1 MLTLK
6 EFKEARGVLSGVIR
20 NTSLVYSPAFSKATG
35 NQIYIKPENMQVT
48 GAYKI
53 RGAYYKIST
62 LSDEEKA
69 RGLVTASAG
78 NHAQGVAYAAQA
90 AGVSATIVMPT
101 TTPLV
106 KVNNTKDYGAKV
118 VLHGETFDDAA
129 ELAAKLSEEEGLT
142 YVHPFNDLA
151 IATGQ
156 GTISYEIFQDLP
168 DVDVILVPIGGG
180 GLATGVSTLAKLL
193 NPNVTV
199 IGVEPSGAAS
209 MKASLDAG
217 HVVTLDR
224 VETIADGVAVK
235 TPGDQIFPYIQK
247 NIDDIITIPDDELV
261 DAFLDMMEKH
271 KMIVENAGLL
281 PIAAL
286 SHLKCRGKNVVPV
299 LSGGNMDV
307 ITVAA
312 PASCCGWPRLWP
324 RPTATSSSWS
334 TTSSSTSTASPAWS
348 FASPWRPS
356 ATPTSGPFWTPCA
369 ARAMRP
375 GSATP
380 TTSTTEPRRRGLCWN
395 HRRIRGN
402 PSPGYAYMM
411 RHASS
416 GAWAAGPAPR
426 GRGGE
431 PAGPRASSAWCILC
445 ARSSVCPAPG

>member
-142 YVHPFNDLA
+142 YVHPFNDPA

-193 NPNVTV
+193 NPHVTV

-307 ITVAA
+307 ITVASLVQHGLINRGRVFTFSVQLPDRPGELLRVA
-312 PASCCGWPRLWP
+312 QIVAEANGNIIKLEHNQFVNINRQSGVELRVTLEAFGHTHKRAILDALCG
-324 RPTATSSSWS
+324 A
-334 TTSSSTSTASPAWS
+334 
-348 FASPWRPS
+348 
-356 ATPTSGPFWTPCA
+356 GYA
-369 ARAMRP
+369 ARECH
-375 GSATP
+375 T
-380 TTSTTEPRRRGLCWN
+380 N
-395 HRRIRGN
+395 DFYH
-402 PSPGYAYMM
+402 
-411 RHASS
+411 
-416 GAWAAGPAPR
+416 
-426 GRGGE
+426 
-431 PAGPRASSAWCILC
+431 
-445 ARSSVCPAPG
+445 

>member
-142 YVHPFNDLA
+142 YVHPFNAPA

-156 GTISYEIFQDLP
+156 GTISYESFQDLP

-307 ITVAA
+307 ITVASLVQHGLINRGRVFTFSVQLPDRPGELLRVA
-312 PASCCGWPRLWP
+312 QLVAEANGNIIKLEHNQFVNINRQSGVELRVTLEAFGHTHKRAILDALCG
-324 RPTATSSSWS
+324 A
-334 TTSSSTSTASPAWS
+334 
-348 FASPWRPS
+348 
-356 ATPTSGPFWTPCA
+356 GYA
-369 ARAMRP
+369 ARECH
-375 GSATP
+375 T
-380 TTSTTEPRRRGLCWN
+380 N
-395 HRRIRGN
+395 DFYH
-402 PSPGYAYMM
+402 
-411 RHASS
+411 
-416 GAWAAGPAPR
+416 
-426 GRGGE
+426 
-431 PAGPRASSAWCILC
+431 
-445 ARSSVCPAPG
+445 

>member
-142 YVHPFNDLA
+142 YVHPFNDPA
-151 IATGQ
+151 IATGH

-307 ITVAA
+307 ITVASLVQHGLINRGRVFTFSVQLPDRPGELLRVA
-312 PASCCGWPRLWP
+312 QLVAEANGNIIKLEHNQFVNINRQSGVELRVTLEAFGHTHKRAILDALCG
-324 RPTATSSSWS
+324 A
-334 TTSSSTSTASPAWS
+334 
-348 FASPWRPS
+348 
-356 ATPTSGPFWTPCA
+356 GYA
-369 ARAMRP
+369 ARECH
-375 GSATP
+375 T
-380 TTSTTEPRRRGLCWN
+380 N
-395 HRRIRGN
+395 DFYH
-402 PSPGYAYMM
+402 
-411 RHASS
+411 
-416 GAWAAGPAPR
+416 
-426 GRGGE
+426 
-431 PAGPRASSAWCILC
+431 
-445 ARSSVCPAPG
+445 

>member
-142 YVHPFNDLA
+142 YVHPFNDPA

-156 GTISYEIFQDLP
+156 GTISSEIFQDLP

-307 ITVAA
+307 ITVASLVQHGLINRGRVFTFSVQLPDRPGELLRVA
-312 PASCCGWPRLWP
+312 QLVAEANGNIIKLEHNQFVNINRQSGVELRVTLEAFGHTHKRAILDALCG
-324 RPTATSSSWS
+324 A
-334 TTSSSTSTASPAWS
+334 
-348 FASPWRPS
+348 
-356 ATPTSGPFWTPCA
+356 GYA
-369 ARAMRP
+369 ARECH
-375 GSATP
+375 T
-380 TTSTTEPRRRGLCWN
+380 N
-395 HRRIRGN
+395 DFYH
-402 PSPGYAYMM
+402 
-411 RHASS
+411 
-416 GAWAAGPAPR
+416 
-426 GRGGE
+426 
-431 PAGPRASSAWCILC
+431 
-445 ARSSVCPAPG
+445 

>member
-142 YVHPFNDLA
+142 YVHPFNDPA

-281 PIAAL
+281 PIADL

-307 ITVAA
+307 ITVASLVQHGLINRGRVFTFSVQLPDRPGELLRVA
-312 PASCCGWPRLWP
+312 QLVAEANGNIIKLEHNQFVNINRQSGVELRVTLEAFGHTHKRAILDALCG
-324 RPTATSSSWS
+324 A
-334 TTSSSTSTASPAWS
+334 
-348 FASPWRPS
+348 
-356 ATPTSGPFWTPCA
+356 GYA
-369 ARAMRP
+369 ARECH
-375 GSATP
+375 T
-380 TTSTTEPRRRGLCWN
+380 N
-395 HRRIRGN
+395 DFYH
-402 PSPGYAYMM
+402 
-411 RHASS
+411 
-416 GAWAAGPAPR
+416 
-426 GRGGE
+426 
-431 PAGPRASSAWCILC
+431 
-445 ARSSVCPAPG
+445 

>member
-69 RGLVTASAG
+69 RGPVTASAG

-101 TTPLV
+101 TPPLV

-142 YVHPFNDLA
+142 YVHPFNDPA

-307 ITVAA
+307 ITVASLVQHGLINRGRVFTFSVQLPDRPGELLRVA
-312 PASCCGWPRLWP
+312 QIVAEANGNIIKLEHNQFVNINRQSGVELRVTLEAFGHTHKRAILDALCG
-324 RPTATSSSWS
+324 A
-334 TTSSSTSTASPAWS
+334 
-348 FASPWRPS
+348 
-356 ATPTSGPFWTPCA
+356 GYA
-369 ARAMRP
+369 ARECH
-375 GSATP
+375 T
-380 TTSTTEPRRRGLCWN
+380 N
-395 HRRIRGN
+395 DFYH
-402 PSPGYAYMM
+402 
-411 RHASS
+411 
-416 GAWAAGPAPR
+416 
-426 GRGGE
+426 
-431 PAGPRASSAWCILC
+431 
-445 ARSSVCPAPG
+445 

>member
-142 YVHPFNDLA
+142 YVHPFNDPA

-286 SHLKCRGKNVVPV
+286 SHLDCKGKNVVSV

-307 ITVAA
+307 ITVASLVQHGLINRGRVFTFSVQLPDRPGELLRVA
-312 PASCCGWPRLWP
+312 QLVAEANGNIIKLEHNQFVNINRQSGVELRVTLEAFGHTHKRAILDALCG
-324 RPTATSSSWS
+324 A
-334 TTSSSTSTASPAWS
+334 
-348 FASPWRPS
+348 
-356 ATPTSGPFWTPCA
+356 GYA
-369 ARAMRP
+369 ARECH
-375 GSATP
+375 T
-380 TTSTTEPRRRGLCWN
+380 N
-395 HRRIRGN
+395 DFYH
-402 PSPGYAYMM
+402 
-411 RHASS
+411 
-416 GAWAAGPAPR
+416 
-426 GRGGE
+426 
-431 PAGPRASSAWCILC
+431 
-445 ARSSVCPAPG
+445 

>member
-142 YVHPFNDLA
+142 YVHPFNDPA

-307 ITVAA
+307 ITVASLVQHGLINRGRVFTFSVQL
-312 PASCCGWPRLWP
+312 PD
-324 RPTATSSSWS
+324 RPGELLRVAQIV
-334 TTSSSTSTASPAWS
+334 AEANGNIIKLEHNQ
-348 FASPWRPS
+348 FVNINRQ
-356 ATPTSGPFWTPCA
+356 SGVELRVTLEAFGHDHKMQILQ
-369 ARAMRP
+369 AMRD
-375 GSATP
+375 
-380 TTSTTEPRRRGLCWN
+380 E
-395 HRRIRGN
+395 
-402 PSPGYAYMM
+402 GYQVAERDTGDLY
-411 RHASS
+411 
-416 GAWAAGPAPR
+416 
-426 GRGGE
+426 
-431 PAGPRASSAWCILC
+431 
-445 ARSSVCPAPG
+445 

>member
-142 YVHPFNDLA
+142 YVHPFNDPA

-247 NIDDIITIPDDELV
+247 NIDDIITIPDDALV

-307 ITVAA
+307 ITVASLVQHGLINRGRVFTFSVQLPDRPGELLRVA
-312 PASCCGWPRLWP
+312 QLVAEANGNIIKLEHNQFVNINRQSGVELRVTLEAFGHTHKRAILDALCG
-324 RPTATSSSWS
+324 A
-334 TTSSSTSTASPAWS
+334 
-348 FASPWRPS
+348 
-356 ATPTSGPFWTPCA
+356 GYA
-369 ARAMRP
+369 ARECH
-375 GSATP
+375 T
-380 TTSTTEPRRRGLCWN
+380 N
-395 HRRIRGN
+395 DFYH
-402 PSPGYAYMM
+402 
-411 RHASS
+411 
-416 GAWAAGPAPR
+416 
-426 GRGGE
+426 
-431 PAGPRASSAWCILC
+431 
-445 ARSSVCPAPG
+445 

>member
-142 YVHPFNDLA
+142 YVHPFNDPA

-307 ITVAA
+307 ITVA
-312 PASCCGWPRLWP
+312 SLVQHGLINRG
-324 RPTATSSSWS
+324 RTATSSSWS
-334 TTSSSTSTASPAWS
+334 TTSSSISTASPAWS
-348 FASPWRPS
+348 SASPWRPS

-411 RHASS
+411 RRASS

>member
-142 YVHPFNDLA
+142 YVHPFNDPA

-307 ITVAA
+307 ITVASLVQHGLLHRGRVFTFSVQLPDRPGELLRVA
-312 PASCCGWPRLWP
+312 QLVAEANGNIIKLEHNQFVNINRQSGVELRVTLEAFGHTHKRAILDALCG
-324 RPTATSSSWS
+324 A
-334 TTSSSTSTASPAWS
+334 
-348 FASPWRPS
+348 
-356 ATPTSGPFWTPCA
+356 GYA
-369 ARAMRP
+369 ARECH
-375 GSATP
+375 T
-380 TTSTTEPRRRGLCWN
+380 N
-395 HRRIRGN
+395 DFYH
-402 PSPGYAYMM
+402 
-411 RHASS
+411 
-416 GAWAAGPAPR
+416 
-426 GRGGE
+426 
-431 PAGPRASSAWCILC
+431 
-445 ARSSVCPAPG
+445 

>member
-106 KVNNTKDYGAKV
+106 KVNNTKDYGAKG

-142 YVHPFNDLA
+142 YVHPFNDPA

-307 ITVAA
+307 ITVASLVQHGLINRGRVFTFSVQLPDRPGELLRVA
-312 PASCCGWPRLWP
+312 QLVAEANGNIIKLEHNQFVNINRQSGVELRVTLEAFGHTHKRAILDALCG
-324 RPTATSSSWS
+324 A
-334 TTSSSTSTASPAWS
+334 
-348 FASPWRPS
+348 
-356 ATPTSGPFWTPCA
+356 GYA
-369 ARAMRP
+369 ARECH
-375 GSATP
+375 T
-380 TTSTTEPRRRGLCWN
+380 N
-395 HRRIRGN
+395 DFYH
-402 PSPGYAYMM
+402 
-411 RHASS
+411 
-416 GAWAAGPAPR
+416 
-426 GRGGE
+426 
-431 PAGPRASSAWCILC
+431 
-445 ARSSVCPAPG
+445 

>member
-142 YVHPFNDLA
+142 YVHPFNDPA

-307 ITVAA
+307 ITVASLVQHGLINRGRVFTFSVQL
-312 PASCCGWPRLWP
+312 PD
-324 RPTATSSSWS
+324 
-334 TTSSSTSTASPAWS
+334 
-348 FASPWRPS
+348 
-356 ATPTSGPFWTPCA
+356 
-369 ARAMRP
+369 RP
-375 GSATP
+375 GELLRVAQLVAEANGNIIKLEHNQFVSINRSAAVELRITLEAFG
-380 TTSTTEPRRRGLCWN
+380 TEHKNEIIAALEKE
-395 HRRIRGN
+395 
-402 PSPGYAYMM
+402 GYQ
-411 RHASS
+411 
-416 GAWAAGPAPR
+416 PKVV
-426 GRGGE
+426 
-431 PAGPRASSAWCILC
+431 RANI
-445 ARSSVCPAPG
+445 

>member
-142 YVHPFNDLA
+142 YVHPFNDPA

-271 KMIVENAGLL
+271 TMIVENAGLL

-307 ITVAA
+307 ITVASLVQHGLINRGRVFTFSVQLPDRPGELLRVA
-312 PASCCGWPRLWP
+312 QLVAEANGNIIKLEHNQFVNINRQSGVELRVTLEAFGHTHKRAILDALCG
-324 RPTATSSSWS
+324 A
-334 TTSSSTSTASPAWS
+334 
-348 FASPWRPS
+348 
-356 ATPTSGPFWTPCA
+356 GYA
-369 ARAMRP
+369 ARECH
-375 GSATP
+375 T
-380 TTSTTEPRRRGLCWN
+380 N
-395 HRRIRGN
+395 DFYH
-402 PSPGYAYMM
+402 
-411 RHASS
+411 
-416 GAWAAGPAPR
+416 
-426 GRGGE
+426 
-431 PAGPRASSAWCILC
+431 
-445 ARSSVCPAPG
+445 

>member
-142 YVHPFNDLA
+142 YVHPFNDPA

-281 PIAAL
+281 SIAAL
-286 SHLKCRGKNVVPV
+286 AHLDCTGKNVVSV

-307 ITVAA
+307 ITVASLVQHGLINRGRVFTFSVQLPDRPGELLRVA
-312 PASCCGWPRLWP
+312 QLVAEANGNIIKLEHNQFVNINRQSGVELRVTLEAFGHTHKRAILDALCG
-324 RPTATSSSWS
+324 A
-334 TTSSSTSTASPAWS
+334 
-348 FASPWRPS
+348 
-356 ATPTSGPFWTPCA
+356 GYA
-369 ARAMRP
+369 ARECH
-375 GSATP
+375 T
-380 TTSTTEPRRRGLCWN
+380 N
-395 HRRIRGN
+395 DFYH
-402 PSPGYAYMM
+402 
-411 RHASS
+411 
-416 GAWAAGPAPR
+416 
-426 GRGGE
+426 
-431 PAGPRASSAWCILC
+431 
-445 ARSSVCPAPG
+445 